1 MDQQPLDPETYL
13 RVKDVLARATRLG
26 LDPAEQLNVAGLLLT
41 PAQDKLIRLQAMNY
55 LLRQVTSWRPA
66 EFLRRKFLAEH
77 PATPKDMYVCIV
89 EFIEEHVSWWERE
102 Q

>member
-1 MDQQPLDPETYL
+1 MSQVPLDPDTYL
-13 RVKDVLARATRLG
+13 RVKDAMVRATRLG
-26 LDPAEQLNVAGLLLT
+26 LDFAEELNRANLLLT

-77 PATPKDMYVCIV
+77 PATPKDMYICIV
-89 EFIEEHVSWWERE
+89 EFIEEHIAWWEKE